1 MATITFFSNMRAFAS
16 ALGSKSDQ
24 IRDSIENVGEDV
36 SVQTVDNRPALVEKM
51 MGQLSNIE
59 DQGAKLT
66 KKTIESKR
74 SVSASRIADVAA
86 RLQARCS
93 SEMVAVEAFLKQY
106 GYKRNFSKL
115 QEKLASN
122 SADSDADL
130 ESPSA
135 SSQDNKP
142 SSAQPATSKAVATNA
157 TETTVVYNSPSRV
170 EKALDE
176 EEEDME
182 EADEGDISTVQ
193 KEPRPTDATPSAS
206 SMGDD
211 TNEVDDVVV
220 NAIDFS
226 CTEEDQD
233 ATIISA
239 MVSTP
244 GPADPATFSNTAVE
258 DAPATTGAMTIG
270 FKDEPEPVGTPSFD
284 DCGFSAMTMAMI
296 HQQRPAGSPKA
307 IKTLY
312 RSGSARK
319 DSLGAQSEGSPAPP
333 EMKSIKFSRTTAM
346 LDHTPDLKMSQK
358 IEDYTQLSQEG
369 AVDDA
374 AEETTT
380 KEAVDEDRTEE
391 VNPAVSDLPVPKA
404 ERLSPPQTMRAV
416 DKTLSASLASI
427 ASLSHWPLLP

>member
-24 IRDSIENVGEDV
+24 IRDSIENVGEDI

-93 SEMVAVEAFLKQY
+93 TETVAVEAFLKQY
-106 GYKRNFSKL
+106 GYKRNFSNL
-115 QEKLASN
+115 QEKLASD
-122 SADSDADL
+122 SSDSDADL
-130 ESPSA
+130 ESASA

-142 SSAQPATSKAVATNA
+142 SSAQPATSQAIATNA
-157 TETTVVYNSPSRV
+157 ADTTVVYSSPSHV
-170 EKALDE
+170 EKPLE
-176 EEEDME
+176 EEEDM

-193 KEPRPTDATPSAS
+193 KEPRPTDATPRAS
-206 SMGDD
+206 LME
-211 TNEVDDVVV
+211 NNIREVDDVVV

-239 MVSTP
+239 MVATP
-244 GPADPATFSNTAVE
+244 GPAEPATFSHTTAEEV
-258 DAPATTGAMTIG
+258 PAATGAMTIG

-333 EMKSIKFSRTTAM
+333 EMKSVKFSRTTAM

-358 IEDYTQLSQEG
+358 IEDYAQVSRDGAEGDAVEETMTEG
-369 AVDDA
+369 AVD
-374 AEETTT
+374 
-380 KEAVDEDRTEE
+380 EDHTEE
-391 VNPAVSDLPVPKA
+391 VNPAVSTLLLAKAACASQRMYHKPK
-404 ERLSPPQTMRAV
+404 R
-416 DKTLSASLASI
+416 
-427 ASLSHWPLLP
+427 